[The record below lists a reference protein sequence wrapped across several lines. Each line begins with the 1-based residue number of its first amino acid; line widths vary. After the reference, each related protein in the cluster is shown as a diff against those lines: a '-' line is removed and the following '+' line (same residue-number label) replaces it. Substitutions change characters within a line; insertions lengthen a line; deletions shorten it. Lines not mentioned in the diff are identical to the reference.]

1 MNSVPEPCL
10 LRCSG
15 QGEVAAD
22 ALSKGNWGAAW
33 DAMPSKNTDPGRI
46 PVALLKWINDPVPD
60 LSLGKKALSDMMN
73 YTKVL
78 TLK

>member
-1 MNSVPEPCL
+1 
-10 LRCSG
+10 
-15 QGEVAAD
+15 
-22 ALSKGNWGAAW
+22 
-33 DAMPSKNTDPGRI
+33 MPSKNTDPGRI